1 MSKLQLVNNDTYY
14 IGASDRRLALFENIY
29 PLKNGVSYNSYLILD
44 DKTCVLDS
52 VDKSVEET
60 FLNLLKQG
68 LDGRELDYLII
79 NHMEPDH
86 SYSLMKVI
94 EKYPNVTVVTNEKAL
109 KMFKNFNNDFV
120 PKNLLLVKEGDTLS
134 LGKHTLTFVNA
145 PMVHWP
151 EVMVTYDLYTKT
163 LFSADAFGTF
173 NALNGNIFAD
183 ECDFINEHLE
193 EARRYY
199 TNIVGKYGP
208 QVQALLKKAS
218 NIDIQMICPLHGP
231 IWRQDLTYFI
241 DKYDK
246 WSSYTPEKKGVL
258 IVYGSIYG
266 NTEKVANIF
275 ASKLSDLGICDIKM
289 YDASKTDKSYILSE
303 AFKYSHLIILS
314 STYNMGIITPV
325 EEFLLDLKYQ
335 KKQNRKYILVENGSR
350 APNSGKLMNEILSS
364 MKNMVQIGK
373 TLTINSALKDSQ
385 YNDIDLLV
393 NELANDFPSKT
404 VIDDMLYNISYGLYV
419 LTTFDGKKNNGCILN
434 SVNQVSSNPDRLM
447 ISINKKNYTANTLK
461 ETKVCNLCVLNK
473 HTPFTLIKR
482 FGFSSG
488 KDVDKFEDFKDY
500 QIAKNNL
507 TYLIKYTNCYISLK
521 VIETID
527 LGSHFGFILEI
538 EEMKQIS
545 NEDSLTYKFYLD
557 NLKPKPSREEKH
569 IKGWR
574 CKICGYIYEGENI
587 PEDFICPLCKHGVK
601 DFEKIGD

>member
-44 DKTCVLDS
+44 NKTCVLDS

-68 LDGRELDYLII
+68 LDDRELDYLII

-231 IWRQDLTYFI
+231 IRRQDLTYFI

-275 ASKLSDLGICDIKM
+275 ASKLSDLGISDIKM

-314 STYNMGIITPV
+314 STYNMGIFTPV
-325 EEFLLDLKYQ
+325 EEFLLDLKYHNL
-335 KKQNRKYILVENGSR
+335 QNRKYILVENGSW

-393 NELANDFPSKT
+393 NELAKDFPSKT

-507 TYLIKYTNCYISLK
+507 TYLTKYTNCYISLK

-557 NLKPKPSREEKH
+557 NIKPKPSREEKH

>member
-1 MSKLQLVNNDTYY
+1 MNKLQLVNNDTYY

-314 STYNMGIITPV
+314 STYNMGIFTPV
-325 EEFLLDLKYQ
+325 EEFLLDLKYHNL
-335 KKQNRKYILVENGSR
+335 QNRKYILVENGSW

-393 NELANDFPSKT
+393 NELAKDFPSKT

-507 TYLIKYTNCYISLK
+507 TYLTKYTNCYISLK

-557 NLKPKPSREEKH
+557 NIKPKPSREEKH